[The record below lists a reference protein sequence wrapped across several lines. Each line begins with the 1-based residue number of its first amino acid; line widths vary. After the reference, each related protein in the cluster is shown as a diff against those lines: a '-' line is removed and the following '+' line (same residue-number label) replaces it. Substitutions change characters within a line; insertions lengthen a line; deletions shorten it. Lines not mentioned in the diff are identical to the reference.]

1 MNAPPNPINQG
12 RAVGA
17 PVAASVPV
25 EPEEVPVFPVVDAND
40 ASGVELDGGVVALV
54 GVVVVDP
61 DEVVVV
67 VLPDPAATAVKV
79 TVTASAVSGK
89 LSDVSLAV

>member
-25 EPEEVPVFPVVDAND
+25 EPEVPVFPVVDAND